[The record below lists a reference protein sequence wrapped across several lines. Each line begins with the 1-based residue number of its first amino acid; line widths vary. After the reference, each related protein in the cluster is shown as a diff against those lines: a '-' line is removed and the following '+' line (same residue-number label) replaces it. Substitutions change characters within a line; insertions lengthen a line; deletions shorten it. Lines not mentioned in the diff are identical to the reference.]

1 MRGKSTAAL
10 LKLFESSLNELK
22 LSILVQSF
30 LLKFLFVN
38 GPS

>member
-1 MRGKSTAAL
+1 MRGKSTAAF
-10 LKLFESSLNELK
+10 LKLFESRLNELK

-38 GPS
+38 ESS